1 MSLES
6 ATYINQLSATN
17 PAATDPLSQ
26 ADEHLRLIKSTLQA
40 TFPNLTGPVTKT
52 QAELNSSAVD
62 AAITSDGSTPSLNTG
77 ITAAEVK
84 TLLSVTEPA
93 ITSDGSTPS
102 LGTGITQAALQ
113 TLLGIDA
120 LLCYPVGAVYTSVV
134 STTPDTLFGGTW
146 LAIGAG
152 RVLVGIDSND
162 TDFDTI
168 EGTGGAKTH
177 TLNVSEIPAHSH
189 DVLYQELDN
198 LGQTT
203 HPAGTNP
210 GDPTATIATQD
221 TGGGGAHNNLQPYMV
236 VYMWKRVA

>member
-1 MSLES
+1 
-6 ATYINQLSATN
+6 
-17 PAATDPLSQ
+17 
-26 ADEHLRLIKSTLQA
+26 
-40 TFPNLTGPVTKT
+40 
-52 QAELNSSAVD
+52 
-62 AAITSDGSTPSLNTG
+62 
-77 ITAAEVK
+77 
-84 TLLSVTEPA
+84 
-93 ITSDGSTPS
+93 
-102 LGTGITQAALQ
+102 
-113 TLLGIDA
+113 
-120 LLCYPVGAVYTSVV
+120 VYTSVV

-162 TDFDTI
+162 TDFDTV

-198 LGQTT
+198 LGLTT

-210 GDPTATIATQD
+210 GDPTRTIATQD